1 MTFSAPLIFL
11 AKINQHHMLTV
22 LFNAKILVPVVV
34 RKEVLGPDV
43 PPDEERLL
51 TAKKS
56 VELLD
61 QLVEEHNFRISTRV
75 YEIARIAVDQVHP
88 SGLRQIRR

>member
-1 MTFSAPLIFL
+1 
-11 AKINQHHMLTV
+11 MLTG

-75 YEIARIAVDQVHP
+75 YEITRNAVDKVHP
-88 SGLRQIRR
+88 QDHVIKEDNQMDLL

>member
-1 MTFSAPLIFL
+1 
-11 AKINQHHMLTV
+11 MLTG
-22 LFNAKILVPVVV
+22 LFNAKILVLVVV
-34 RKEVLGPDV
+34 RKEILGPDV

-75 YEIARIAVDQVHP
+75 YEIARNAVDKVHP
-88 SGLRQIRR
+88 QDDVIKEDNQMDLL